1 MMLQSLGLV
10 AILPPSIAMNVLFVT
25 GVDAMVDA
33 NPAGDLAFSVIG
45 VSRAVQG
52 ICAGML
58 FVIVQVLLEC
68 W

>member
-1 MMLQSLGLV
+1 M
-10 AILPPSIAMNVLFVT
+10 I
-25 GVDAMVDA
+25 GVDAMVDV